1 MKFHKLTAIALLAL
15 FLAWA
20 SPAFAQSDRG
30 SLTGSVTDPSGA
42 VVANARV
49 VATNVNTGEV
59 REATTTDEGSY
70 SLPELR
76 ADTYRLT
83 VEAQGFKTAT
93 IESIQVAVQV
103 TRTADVQLEVGEVGE
118 TVTVSTDTNVLQTE
132 TPVQQT
138 NITERQV
145 RELPLQIGGEVAGR
159 SPLSFIF
166 LDSSVTSTTN
176 ADPDQGSSTSNPT
189 STARFRVSGGQGLG
203 AEILVDGASVRR
215 SQTGTE
221 FSNVG
226 PGPNA
231 FQEFTIST
239 NSFSAEF
246 GGTTG
251 GIINL
256 TTRSGGNEFHGEA
269 FEFFRDEALDANGFF
284 RNANPNTA
292 TRTPLRQNDYGFS
305 VSGPIYLPRFG
316 EGGRTYVS
324 GRNRAFFFFNY
335 NGFRFQETETVDIT
349 VPTERMRQG
358 DFGELLTDP
367 YVLGF
372 FGGPVRIFDPT
383 APPGSRPVI
392 PNNDLRTYRN
402 AAGQSIIDP
411 IGFNIIQFYPRPTRP
426 GVFRNYT
433 ATSIRPENTDSMTV
447 KIDFIASDQH
457 RLNGSYS
464 YRRQDRLIG
473 FTRFDGD
480 IPAAGVFEQP
490 FRSDIIRIQDDYTF
504 TPTLLNHFNFGFT
517 RYFTPNRNL
526 TEGFDPRSL
535 GFSELA
541 TQNRAFPLI
550 GIPGY
555 GDPVRSTDPRAAQGI
570 GSSFFSDT
578 LRDRGVELSDFMTY
592 VRGRQTMRFGGTFRF
607 QNFNVQQLIH
617 PGGEF
622 NFRAPQTSQDRE
634 NNGGW
639 PLASLV
645 TGATEFSFNSIQGLA
660 PTYRQFTQA
669 YFFQDDIKVTQRL
682 TLNLG
687 VRYDLPGLRRE
698 AENRFRTFDPNA
710 ANPAAGGRL
719 GALVNA
725 GGSDGG
731 IPAQFETLA
740 RPDRS
745 NIGPRVGFAY
755 AFNDRTVVRGGVG
768 MYYAPILYGFGGRNT
783 LTEGTIGYNSP
794 IGPNINGDAEARPE
808 NFLRTYRDRFTLSPT
823 GQFIGADVDF
833 FDPDFRTGRTVQ
845 WSVDFQR
852 QLPYNFAIEVGY
864 NGNRGTRLRSN
875 FGRINGLPLNAL
887 RLGQEILG
895 APLSRITNPQNPAEV
910 AFANFA
916 RTQAQSIGITLPTS
930 NNAVFPGFNGSV
942 SGALRPFPQY
952 RDIRNQLE
960 SEGRSDYNALQV
972 KLNRRFTQGIQFG
985 LSYTFS
991 RLETDASEDLF
1002 GDALLGGV
1010 LQSPFLE
1017 RRREVS
1023 PGDVPHAVVFNYIFE
1038 LPFGRGRRFLNQG
1051 GIVNAL
1057 FGGFQLNAIHRYQS
1071 GVPFRVSQND
1081 TGGFLGSDIAG
1092 FGGSLRPSLTG
1103 TAIATGNEPGGLR
1116 FQFANRAAFAFTPL
1130 PNQAPRLLEFDV
1142 NGVPTQFNVQ
1152 NVAAYTAFFNDPNR
1166 FFGNAPAVFPDVRTP
1181 PYLNENIGLLKRT
1194 HFTENVSL
1202 ELGIEA
1208 FNVFNRKRY
1217 LFPIINVSDIG
1228 GFGFAEVDPG
1238 SRRTVQLRARLIF

>member
-1 MKFHKLTAIALLAL
+1 MKSHKLTAVALLAL

-20 SPAFAQSDRG
+20 SPAFGQSDRG
-30 SLTGSVTDPSGA
+30 NLTGTVTDPNGA

-49 VATNVNTGEV
+49 VATSVNTGET
-59 REATTTDEGSY
+59 RETTTNEEGNY
-70 SLPELR
+70 TLPELR
-76 ADTYRLT
+76 ADTYRIT
-83 VEAQGFKTAT
+83 IEAQGFRSSI
-93 IESIQVAVQV
+93 IENVQVGVQV
-103 TRTADVQLEVGEVGE
+103 TRTADVTLEAGVVTE
-118 TVTVSTDTNVLQTE
+118 TVTVQADTSVLQTE

-166 LDSSVTSTTN
+166 LDSSVTSTSSS
-176 ADPDQGSSTSNPT
+176 DPDQGGSTSNPT
-189 STARFRVSGGQGLG
+189 STSRFRISGGQGLG

-215 SQTGTE
+215 SQSGTE

-231 FQEFTIST
+231 FQEFTVST

-256 TTRSGGNEFHGEA
+256 TTRSGGNEFHGEV
-269 FEFFRDEALDANGFF
+269 FEFFRDESLDANGFF

-292 TRTPLRQNDYGFS
+292 ERAPLRQNDFGFS
-305 VSGPIYLPRFG
+305 IGGPIYLPRFG
-316 EGGRTYVS
+316 EGGPSVIS

-335 NGFRFQETETVDIT
+335 NGFRFQETESVDIT

-367 YVLGF
+367 YVLSF

-383 APPGSRPVI
+383 APPGSRPAI
-392 PNNDLRTYRN
+392 PNNDLRNYVN
-402 AAGQSIIDP
+402 AAGQSVIDP
-411 IGFNIIQFYPRPTRP
+411 IGLRIIQFYPRPTRP

-433 ATSIRPENTDSMTV
+433 ATSIRPENTNSMTL
-447 KIDFIASDQH
+447 KLDFVATDQH

-464 YRRQDRLIG
+464 HRTQDRLIG
-473 FTRFDGD
+473 FTRFPGA

-490 FRSDIIRIQDDYTF
+490 FRSDIVRIQDDYTL

-535 GFSELA
+535 GFSERA
-541 TQNRAFPLI
+541 TQNRAFPLV

-555 GDPVRSTDPRAAQGI
+555 GDPVRSADPRAAQGI

-578 LRDRGVELSDFMTY
+578 LRDRAFEFSDFMTY
-592 VRGRQTMRFGGTFRF
+592 IRGRHTMRFGGTLRF

-622 NFRAPQTSQDRE
+622 NFRAPQTSQNGE

-669 YFFQDDIKVTQRL
+669 YFFQDDIKVTPKL
-682 TLNLG
+682 TLNVG
-687 VRYDLPGLRRE
+687 IRYDLPGLRRE
-698 AENRFRTFDPNA
+698 AENRFRTFDPEA
-710 ANPAAGGRL
+710 PNPAVGGRL
-719 GALVNA
+719 GALTTA
-725 GGSDGG
+725 GGADGG
-731 IPAQFETLA
+731 IPARYETLA

-745 NIGPRVGFAY
+745 NIGPRLGFAY
-755 AFNDRTVVRGGVG
+755 AINDRTVVRGGAG
-768 MYYAPILYGFGGRNT
+768 IFYAPILYGFGGRNT

-794 IGPNINGDAEARPE
+794 IGPNINGGADANPDL
-808 NFLRTYRDRFTLSPT
+808 FLRSYRNRFELTPT

-833 FDPDFRTGRTVQ
+833 FDPSFRTGRTYQ

-875 FGRINGLPLNAL
+875 FNRINALPLNAI

-895 APLSRITNPQNPAEV
+895 APLSRITNPGPGDV
-910 AFANFA
+910 AFSNAA
-916 RTQAQSIGITLPTS
+916 RALAQSVGVTLPAS
-930 NNAVFPGFNGSV
+930 NNAVFTGFNGSV
-942 SGALRPFPQY
+942 SQALRPFPQY

-960 SEGRSDYNALQV
+960 SQGRSEYNALQV
-972 KLNRRFTQGIQFG
+972 RLNRRFTQGIQFG

-1010 LQSPFLE
+1010 LQSPFIE
-1017 RRREVS
+1017 RRMEVS
-1023 PGDVPHAVVFNYIFE
+1023 PNDVPHAVVFNYIIE
-1038 LPFGRGRRFLNQG
+1038 LPFGRGRRFLNRG
-1051 GIVNAL
+1051 GIVNVL
-1057 FGGFQLNAIHRYQS
+1057 FGGFQINAIHRYQS
-1071 GVPFRVSQND
+1071 GIPFRVSQTN
-1081 TGGFLGSDIAG
+1081 TGGFLGSDITG
-1092 FGGSLRPSLTG
+1092 FGGALRPSLTG
-1103 TAIATGNEPGGLR
+1103 TPIATGNEPGGVR
-1116 FQFANRAAFAFTPL
+1116 FQFANPAAFAFTPL
-1130 PNQAPRLLEFDV
+1130 PNQAPPLLV
-1142 NGVPTQFNVQ
+1142 NGQLNPAYAAFN
-1152 NVAAYTAFFNDPNR
+1152 NDPNR
-1166 FFGNAPAVFPDVRTP
+1166 FFGTAPAVFPDVRTP
-1181 PYLNENIGLLKRT
+1181 AYFNENIGLLKRT
-1194 HFTENVSL
+1194 HFSENVAL

-1208 FNVFNRKRY
+1208 FNVFNRTRY
-1217 LFPIINVSDIG
+1217 LFPVIDVSFINNPQNVT
-1228 GFGFAEVDPG
+1228 GFGVAEVDPN